1 MPSHAHVLDPSWSLE
16 PVPWAPH
23 ADTTML
29 PRFHAAVIDE
39 CEGCVAEL
47 SDEAVVHTETTA
59 VVVAMALS
67 VAKGIP
73 PQLLPGLKGVVP
85 FEPPMILMLERAV
98 AAGDKLTSTEV
109 LSMVGE
115 MDAGD
120 RASVFRG
127 CVGMLDLYTQIMR
140 GDEPGE

>member
-1 MPSHAHVLDPSWSLE
+1 MPSHAHVLDPSWSWE
-16 PVPWAPH
+16 PVSWAPS
-23 ADTTML
+23 ADTTMV
-29 PRFHAAVIDE
+29 PRLHAAILDD
-39 CEGCVAEL
+39 CDGCVAEL
-47 SDEAVVHTETTA
+47 GDEAVAHTETTA

-67 VAKGIP
+67 VAKCIP

-85 FEPPMILMLERAV
+85 FEPPMILMLDRAV

-120 RASVFRG
+120 RAAVFRG
-127 CVGMLDLYTQIMR
+127 CAGMLELYTEIMR